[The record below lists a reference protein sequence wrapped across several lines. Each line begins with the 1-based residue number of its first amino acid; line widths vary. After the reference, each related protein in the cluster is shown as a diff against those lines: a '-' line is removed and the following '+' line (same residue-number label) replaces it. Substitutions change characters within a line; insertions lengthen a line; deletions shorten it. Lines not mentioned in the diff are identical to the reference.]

1 MFGQLT
7 NCARG
12 TSRSLYLVA
21 RSACRRP
28 ESINISSL
36 RDWFRP
42 CARTTQTLL
51 LSVRSW
57 TILFVLPICLV
68 GFPARSQSGTP
79 KPETSPSPDN
89 STFHSL
95 VNPVVDPTP
104 QSDQAKKEDRDPIEK
119 ADEYKSKLTF
129 GVYFIRGDRA
139 YDLNL
144 RHQLGPFTVWIAG
157 FYDPKSNKLIRVG
170 AQFDYKKAWFHFV
183 PTLEVATTKGVS
195 GSLYSELGSGKTF
208 AVAGVSRTNLKAFFD
223 LFWDPSESVQLGIGH
238 KISSYDRLQAY
249 TIFDVR
255 LHTEQQNTHVVW
267 RHKLNANNGITF
279 DGVFKS
285 GHTDSGQ
292 FIRAVGLGVYY
303 DRPHWFWKLYYDP
316 YVNFAN
322 HTMVRTGIGFKF

>member
-1 MFGQLT
+1 MMTARMLLT
-7 NCARG
+7 R
-12 TSRSLYLVA
+12 
-21 RSACRRP
+21 
-28 ESINISSL
+28 II
-36 RDWFRP
+36 
-42 CARTTQTLL
+42 LL
-51 LSVRSW
+51 TV
-57 TILFVLPICLV
+57 ILFLL
-68 GFPARSQSGTP
+68 GAAAPAQTP
-79 KPETSPSPDN
+79 EPSP
-89 STFHSL
+89 
-95 VNPVVDPTP
+95 TP
-104 QSDQAKKEDRDPIEK
+104 NQSSSEDSKKEERDPIEK

-129 GVYFIRGDRA
+129 STYFTSGDRA

-223 LFWDPSESVQLGIGH
+223 LFWDPSDSVQLGIGH
-238 KISSYDRLQAY
+238 KINSYDRIQAY

-255 LHTEQQNTHVVW
+255 LHTGRQNTHVVW

-285 GHTDSGQ
+285 GHEDSGEY
-292 FIRAVGLGVYY
+292 IRAVGLGVYY

-316 YVNFAN
+316 HVNFN
-322 HTMVRTGIGFKF
+322 SYTMVRTGIGWKF